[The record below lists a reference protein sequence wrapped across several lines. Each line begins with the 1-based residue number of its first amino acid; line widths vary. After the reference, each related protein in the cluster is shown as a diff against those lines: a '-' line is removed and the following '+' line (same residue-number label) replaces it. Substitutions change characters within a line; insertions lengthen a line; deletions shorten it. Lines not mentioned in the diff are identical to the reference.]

1 MARRGKAG
9 EENGE
14 KRQGRKEQGTENK
27 CLRKGKEIEEERLQ
41 REYQRFA
48 TQDQIHLV

>member
-1 MARRGKAG
+1 M
-9 EENGE
+9 EIENGE

-27 CLRKGKEIEEERLQ
+27 CLGKGKEIEEERLQ
-41 REYQRFA
+41 REYQHFP